1 MSEPKNIYDKVDSVE
16 TKMDNMSSKLDGLA
30 SQVQNLLSADTKK
43 QSATP
48 STGGIADAEYSQ
60 SAKHNIVKSFI
71 AKAKKEYI
79 WLGSNQDFKKEQLI
93 AVVLMIS
100 YMVFGLIT
108 TILTSAAIKFYS
120 TFTLLENIWMC
131 MMVPMLISTIKAK
144 RLHEC
149 EKLSSAKCFRFD
161 YDSDGVLRIGALKK
175 SYKVFFILSC
185 VSAVANFIVVLS
197 VGQKPISITAAIF
210 EVITAVIGGFAS
222 YRDFDFYCGYNSLRF
237 SGKSD
242 FTGEQV
248 AFIYEPFMNKM
259 YTEEEYNKVFPNI

>member
-149 EKLSSAKCFRFD
+149 EKLSSA
-161 YDSDGVLRIGALKK
+161 LKK